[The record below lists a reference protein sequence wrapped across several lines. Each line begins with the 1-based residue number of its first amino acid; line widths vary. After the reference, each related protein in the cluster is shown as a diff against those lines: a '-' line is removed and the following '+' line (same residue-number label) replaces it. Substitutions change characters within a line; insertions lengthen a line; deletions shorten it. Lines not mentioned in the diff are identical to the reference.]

1 MLAIYKKEL
10 KSYLTSMQGYVFM
23 AFIMLV
29 MGIYF
34 TAYNLNYASPDFG
47 TTLNSVTFVF
57 LIITPIL
64 TMRILAE
71 EKRNK
76 TDQLLFTSPVPIWKI
91 VFGKYLGMVTIYLIP
106 VVITLFY
113 PLILAKYGTVSY
125 PMTLT
130 AIVGFFFLGCAN
142 IAVGLFL
149 SSITESQVIAAVLT
163 FVVLFCSFVMNGI
176 ESFFSQTAMAS
187 MLAFAVLA
195 VLIAMVVYQMT
206 KDNILTGITG
216 VVLLGAVVIIYIVK
230 SSLYEGAIQKLL
242 DLLAIANHFDN
253 FVGGILDFS
262 GIVYMLSV
270 ICIFIFLTV
279 QSIQKRRWSWW
290 FEVNREEKM
299 QIWRQTMKI
308 KS

>member
-23 AFIMLV
+23 
-29 MGIYF
+29 
-34 TAYNLNYASPDFG
+34 AYNLNYASPDFG

-279 QSIQKRRWSWW
+279 QSIQKRRWS
-290 FEVNREEKM
+290 
-299 QIWRQTMKI
+299 
-308 KS
+308 

>member
-29 MGIYF
+29 LGIYF

-176 ESFFSQTAMAS
+176 ESFFLQTAIAS

-230 SSLYEGAIQKLL
+230 SSLYERAIQKLL

-279 QSIQKRRWSWW
+279 QSIQKRRWS
-290 FEVNREEKM
+290 
-299 QIWRQTMKI
+299 
-308 KS
+308 

>member
-1 MLAIYKKEL
+1 MYLRRMLAIYKKEL

-29 MGIYF
+29 LGIYF

-279 QSIQKRRWSWW
+279 QSIQKRRWS
-290 FEVNREEKM
+290 
-299 QIWRQTMKI
+299 
-308 KS
+308 

>member
-29 MGIYF
+29 LGIYF

-253 FVGGILDFS
+253 FVGGILNFS

-279 QSIQKRRWSWW
+279 QSIQKRRWS
-290 FEVNREEKM
+290 
-299 QIWRQTMKI
+299 
-308 KS
+308 

>member
-29 MGIYF
+29 LGIYF

-242 DLLAIANHFDN
+242 DFLAIANHFDN

-279 QSIQKRRWSWW
+279 QSIQKRRWS
-290 FEVNREEKM
+290 
-299 QIWRQTMKI
+299 
-308 KS
+308 

>member
-29 MGIYF
+29 LGIYF

-64 TMRILAE
+64 TVRILAE

-279 QSIQKRRWSWW
+279 QSIQKRRWS
-290 FEVNREEKM
+290 
-299 QIWRQTMKI
+299 
-308 KS
+308 

>member
-29 MGIYF
+29 LGIYF

-91 VFGKYLGMVTIYLIP
+91 VFGKYFGMVTIYLIP

-279 QSIQKRRWSWW
+279 QSIQKRRWS
-290 FEVNREEKM
+290 
-299 QIWRQTMKI
+299 
-308 KS
+308 